1 MISIPQNILDL
12 KPYIPGKPI
21 SEVQKEFGIERI
33 VKIASN
39 ENPLGTSPMALQA
52 IMRSVTE
59 LSRYPNVGTI
69 DLREKL
75 SKVFGINIENI
86 IAGSGSEGILS
97 VIMRSFLAPG
107 DNVVSSVG
115 TFIGFYVLANA
126 VGTQMILTPLKDFHY
141 DIDAIAEK
149 INKNT
154 KLIYIANPNNPT
166 GTIIKRKKFEEFMNV
181 VPDTCL
187 VIMDEAYYEY
197 ASENPDYPNS
207 LDYRFDNVITLRT
220 FSKAYGLAGIRIGY
234 GFGNDF
240 LIGNLLKAKLPFEP
254 SITAQLAG
262 AAALDDEQFLHYHLE
277 MNRAGKA
284 FFYQI
289 FDELGISYIP
299 SDTNFVMMHFDSEET
314 VIRINNGLLSNGV
327 IIRPLTA
334 FKLPHCIRVTIG
346 LPEENEIFADTLK
359 KVL

>member
-1 MISIPQNILDL
+1 MIEIPQNIIDL
-12 KPYIPGKPI
+12 KPYVPGKPI
-21 SEVQKEFGIERI
+21 SEVQKEYGIERI
-33 VKIASN
+33 VKLASN

-69 DLREKL
+69 DLRQKL
-75 SKVFGINIENI
+75 SLVFGIRMENI

-97 VIMRSFLAPG
+97 VIMKSFLMPG
-107 DNVVSSVG
+107 DNVVSSKG

-126 VGTQMILTPLKDFHY
+126 VGTKMILTPLKDYHY
-141 DIDAIAEK
+141 DIEAIGNA
-149 INKNT
+149 ININT
-154 KLIYIANPNNPT
+154 KIVYIANPNNPT
-166 GTIIKRKKFEEFMNV
+166 GTIVKKKEFDDFMKV

-187 VIMDEAYYEY
+187 VVMDEAYYEY

-207 LDYRFDNVITLRT
+207 LDYKYDNVITLRT

-234 GFGNDF
+234 GFGNDY

-262 AAALDDEQFLHYHLE
+262 AFALDDEQYLHYHLE
-277 MNRAGKA
+277 MNRVGKA
-284 FFYQI
+284 FFYQV
-289 FDELGISYIP
+289 FDEMGLQYIQ
-299 SDTNFVMMHFDSEET
+299 SDTNFVMLAFDSEDT
-314 VIRINNGLLSNGV
+314 VNRLNDGLLRNGV

-334 FKLPHCIRVTIG
+334 FMLPNCIRVTIG
-346 LPEENEIFADTLK
+346 LPDENEIFAKALK